1 MIEQLDGIRET
12 VMFHADSGIRLYHNS
27 ESEDYP
33 LHWHTAAE
41 IILPL
46 HNGYTVRVSD
56 VTYTPGPGDI
66 LIIPPGELHEIKAPE
81 TGERL
86 ILQVDVGL
94 LQRLQLLE
102 PALHLMR
109 PAALVSAADKTSI
122 EVDATTPRGLLL
134 QLQGEHLG
142 DAPLREAAAYGLL
155 IQFFVRVGRDLAQQD
170 GRRSAPRDSKRRRQ
184 IEIFLRVCRH
194 IDEHCVR
201 ELAIDELAE
210 LAGYSKFHFAR
221 MFKSCIGV
229 SCHDY
234 VTRQRILRAE
244 QLLADPLLPVTEVA
258 MRAGFGSLATFN
270 RAFKHRHRCSPTQ
283 YRQLHVTGLR

>member
-12 VMFHADSGIRLYHNS
+12 VMFYADSGIRLYHNS
-27 ESEDYP
+27 EPDNYP

-66 LIIPPGELHEIKAPE
+66 LIIPPGELHEIEAPE
-81 TGERL
+81 SGARL

-102 PALHLMR
+102 PALQLMR
-109 PAALVSAADKTSI
+109 PAALVHAADKASVEAET
-122 EVDATTPRGLLL
+122 ATPRGLLL
-134 QLQGEHLG
+134 QLQEEHLG

-184 IEIFLRVCRH
+184 IDTFLRVCRH

-221 MFKSCIGV
+221 LFKSCIGV